1 MAQKE
6 AQIRLLEGRLK
17 QTDVT
22 GSSQNHLILDA
33 LREKAESHPELQAL
47 IHNVQQG
54 EPGPKPPSLTLGM
67 ASTSSPWDRARLSV
81 LDAREAPGGTTT
93 GISVP
98 LVCMEG
104 AEEDPLPHSC
114 PGCALSSSAVCFG
127 WFLVPFMLLMCLL
140 PCAQRTA
147 TPAQMR
153 RSLNS
158 AWPRMEGEQ
167 PALHCLQAVH
177 ECVVAGDG

>member
-54 EPGPKPPSLTLGM
+54 GPEPKPPSLTLVW
-67 ASTSSPWDRARLSV
+67 P
-81 LDAREAPGGTTT
+81 P
-93 GISVP
+93 
-98 LVCMEG
+98 
-104 AEEDPLPHSC
+104 PLPRGIELDFLCWVLGKHQEVPPLSSAC
-114 PGCALSSSAVCFG
+114 PRAAWRAQKKACLLMAAQTVPSAPVPCALVG
-127 WFLVPFMLLMCLL
+127 TWFPSC
-140 PCAQRTA
+140 C
-147 TPAQMR
+147 
-153 RSLNS
+153 
-158 AWPRMEGEQ
+158 
-167 PALHCLQAVH
+167 
-177 ECVVAGDG
+177 